1 MLTPWLKPHE
11 CRAGATIS
19 VYSARWRAE
28 VLGEALGLGPRSSQ
42 CPDAPL
48 PSDHARRQPPTRL
61 VCSLARAPLGQERDG
76 ETPHCHRASPQCRP
90 RQPLASSFLYVTT
103 ASSPRERLCD
113 CGTSEGCRNV
123 PRTAF
128 SEDRG
133 AGGPLALLQLAS
145 RTGGAESTGWGPKT
159 QAQIV
164 PSWKGPVWKVC
175 PVPHDTDLARL
186 AL

>member
-1 MLTPWLKPHE
+1 MQPSPFTQ
-11 CRAGATIS
+11 
-19 VYSARWRAE
+19 
-28 VLGEALGLGPRSSQ
+28 LGGVQRSWERHWGWALGLPSVPMLHYPQITPGGSRPPGWSAAW
-42 CPDAPL
+42 PEPL
-48 PSDHARRQPPTRL
+48 SVKSVMGRRHT
-61 VCSLARAPLGQERDG
+61 
-76 ETPHCHRASPQCRP
+76 HRAGPQCRP